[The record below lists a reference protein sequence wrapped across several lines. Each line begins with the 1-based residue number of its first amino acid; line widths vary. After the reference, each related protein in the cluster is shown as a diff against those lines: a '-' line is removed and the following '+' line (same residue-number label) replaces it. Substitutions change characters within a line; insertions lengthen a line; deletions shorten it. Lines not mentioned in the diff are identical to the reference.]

1 MVFLLMAWDDVF
13 ASIFSLELTRHFSEI
28 HFMLSLILHGHE
40 TLKMC
45 GFFGPL
51 WFFISYSL
59 STRHN
64 LKT

>member
-13 ASIFSLELTRHFSEI
+13 ASIFSLELSRHVSEI

-45 GFFGPL
+45 GFWPTLVFYQ
-51 WFFISYSL
+51 FFSQHSA
-59 STRHN
+59 
-64 LKT
+64 

>member
-13 ASIFSLELTRHFSEI
+13 ASIFSLELSRHFSEI

-45 GFFGPL
+45 GFLAHSGF
-51 WFFISYSL
+51 L
-59 STRHN
+59 SVFLSALGIT
-64 LKT
+64 